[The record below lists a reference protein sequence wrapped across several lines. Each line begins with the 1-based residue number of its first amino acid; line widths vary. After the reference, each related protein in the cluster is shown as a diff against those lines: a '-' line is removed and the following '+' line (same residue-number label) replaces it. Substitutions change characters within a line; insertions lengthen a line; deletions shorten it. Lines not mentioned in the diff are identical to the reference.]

1 MSAPDLRRTPAD
13 AGIRL
18 ASLTAG
24 IVELAALRS
33 RSVDLGRLAAA
44 RGFALADF
52 GHSTAQSAG
61 LTLSVRPRRWLLLT
75 PPAAGPAGATAWEDA
90 AAGCGAVV
98 DLSSAL
104 AAMVLSGPAV
114 PDMLARSCRLD
125 LAGEAFAEG
134 RAAATI
140 MVQVSVILAALQGAM
155 LLLTPATTARHVHEW
170 LVATSQPFGLILAPQ
185 ASAADFC
192 GDNRV

>member
-1 MSAPDLRRTPAD
+1 MSAPDSPHAAA

-18 ASLTAG
+18 AALPAN

-44 RGFALADF
+44 RGLALADF
-52 GHSTAQSAG
+52 GHITAQSPG

-75 PPAAGPAGATAWEDA
+75 PAASGQGGATAWQEA
-90 AAGCGAVV
+90 AAGCGAAV

-104 AAMVLSGPAV
+104 AALVLSGPAV
-114 PDMLARSCRLD
+114 RDMLARSCRLD
-125 LAGEAFAEG
+125 LAAEAFPDG

-140 MVQVSVILAALQGAM
+140 MVQVSVILAALGGAM

-170 LVATSQPFGLILAPQ
+170 LVATSQPFGLALAPQ
-185 ASAADFC
+185 LSPADLS